1 MPLLRSSITFNNK
14 LSLLFYF
21 FVTATGKAFLVPKF
35 TKYAH
40 RLFPRH
46 AHSLFTN
53 PKVGASKLE
62 ELNNAL
68 DSEPWVFGFQTV
80 LKNRFNISGCEAKL
94 SAFIECD
101 LLRSMPVE
109 KQGALYIYNAL
120 CAVIRK
126 FGHTYILLR
135 ELKQP
140 RYYSKPYCPGTYHVA
155 NWERSLT
162 YLSEIEVVKTSGS
175 SFDDRCSVFLPH
187 VRGYEETIANN
198 LSKIMTKEPWT
209 GGIGIDEEVS
219 WILTVISCQ

>member
-1 MPLLRSSITFNNK
+1 MYARGQAEYSPLLATICHKSSLFGISHHYMPLFVILFLVFYIFCHSGFNCIMPLLRSSITFNNK
-14 LSLLFYF
+14 LSLLFYL

-40 RLFPRH
+40 RLFPCH

-135 ELKQP
+135 ELKQLQC
-140 RYYSKPYCPGTYHVA
+140 YSKPYCPETYQL
-155 NWERSLT
+155 WQT
-162 YLSEIEVVKTSGS
+162 G
-175 SFDDRCSVFLPH
+175 
-187 VRGYEETIANN
+187 RGVLLI
-198 LSKIMTKEPWT
+198 
-209 GGIGIDEEVS
+209 
-219 WILTVISCQ
+219 